1 MEGLKNLYQCYR
13 LVGILIE
20 SGRDLEVFEKKAK
33 IKVNTDYAK
42 NGQVTTFEMEKIREL
57 IRLI

>member
-1 MEGLKNLYQCYR
+1 M
-13 LVGILIE
+13 
-20 SGRDLEVFEKKAK
+20 DLFEKKAK

-42 NGQVTTFEMEKIREL
+42 NEQVTTFEMEKIREL